1 MPSQVEAST
10 PDPMIGRLLAGR
22 YRVESLIAEGGT
34 GRVYRAV
41 QEALGRRVAVKITHA
56 VPADPTMAANVA
68 ERFVREAALAGALQ
82 HPNVVTI
89 HDFGHVDDGR
99 AFIVMELLEGKDL
112 SKILRRGP
120 LDPEAAL
127 ELFQPILWGLRAAHR
142 AGLVHRDMKPANV
155 MVVTEDDGHKTVKV
169 LDFGLVKDTRRAE
182 AAAPAAPEGDADPEL
197 TQMGMFL
204 GTPQY
209 VAPEQARGEEPDART
224 DIYAVGVMLYR
235 ALTGVLPFE
244 GPDSATLVNAHLVGS
259 VPPMISR
266 APGVQVPATLEAVVQ
281 RCLEKDRNDRY
292 PDVDALLDALR
303 RARTWAP
310 PTLLPPDESNLDV
323 EEDAEAA
330 TLLLMAPA
338 PAPDPLRAPI
348 VPPTEAEAV
357 EQPPSKRRG
366 LAPLVALAL
375 VVFGLGVSL
384 VGGAVVMGYQWRTA
398 AEPADVT
405 SSVRAAGPPPTPE
418 PEPVVDLEPEPVAPP
433 VSAPP
438 ATAPPKPAPKV
449 EGPKVEAPKV
459 EAPKVEGP
467 KVEAPKVEAP
477 KPPPPPPATGDVVA
491 DGVRFTAAQA
501 AAATAFINTASYEQL
516 LAAGVAPRQVAI
528 ILEQRPF
535 ADMIA
540 FAATPFIGEKTVEAA
555 RRGGGG

>member
-405 SSVRAAGPPPTPE
+405 SSVRAAGPPPAPE